1 MEHKTLGNVTK
12 DRKISLA
19 RCDVGRK
26 IQKELMVIQKDQGWH
41 GSRAVLWRE
50 SGSPRLRFQL
60 NCGTASHLG

>member
-41 GSRAVLWRE
+41 ASRAL
-50 SGSPRLRFQL
+50 L
-60 NCGTASHLG
+60 